1 METGWNG
8 MVEDSLKLKLIG
20 PQTLI
25 NWQLAI
31 GNWQLAIG
39 RTHVILFLFDFVFE
53 IKVNDLKLMLV
64 GPS

>member
-1 METGWNG
+1 MEWNG
-8 MVEDSLKLKLIG
+8 GGFIEIEIDWTTNS
-20 PQTLI
+20 
-25 NWQLAI
+25 NQLAI

-39 RTHVILFLFDFVFE
+39 RTHVILFLFDLVFE

>member
-20 PQTLI
+20 PQTLKI
-25 NWQLAI
+25 
-31 GNWQLAIG
+31 NWQLAIG
-39 RTHVILFLFDFVFE
+39 RTHVILFLFDLVFE